1 MSNNKSIADELENL
15 LSNIS
20 DEQLAN
26 LNIDEIND
34 LRKKINPYGR
44 TIQGSDKY
52 LNFSITLIRDEY
64 LKKLYTTAMIGFLFR
79 MCDEWKVP
87 PGVPVISV
95 DDYLEDNSKLDI
107 PEMIKKGIDKNAIAD
122 YEFNQKWMEKR
133 LHVYEFLEEIFQFNP
148 DEHVR
153 SAYRPNRKDK
163 KRNPIETPAA
173 KIAIDHL
180 KNVDKEFSIQEN
192 EYEIANKEKVT
203 KFKKITIKGKDG
215 KTKTI
220 LRKENGENKQSET
233 QTSQLNQLNET
244 SQLSQLNETNQ
255 TNQTNQLNQTSQ
267 LNETNKTTQ
276 TNQTSQ
282 LNETNENKEVDNKC
296 LSTVKSIIPS
306 HDTFGRY
313 TRYIKENYEQL
324 REAVKDLYC
333 EKPEYELAINPY
345 SWHDTSDDAE
355 AFKKKHSKEVIAE
368 VFTAHSG
375 KWNFFDNFKEQRENV
390 NFYTEDTIVLEEM
403 VKQIER
409 DEKLGRDLMEK
420 RKQVAKKKNII
431 ENGPHAESFN
441 NWKQNNPFAQQ
452 FQKTDNQKS
461 DEEIMDEN
469 LIQVDVW
476 KIAKGGLEL
485 TKDKFYSQAEAPT
498 FTSEENVRN
507 SINELRSAQT
517 NLSNLTSATSSNN
530 SNNLTSSTNSTN

>member
-1 MSNNKSIADELENL
+1 MSNNKLSISEEIENL
-15 LSNIS
+15 LNNIN

-26 LNIDEIND
+26 LNADEINE
-34 LRKKINPYGR
+34 LRKKLNPYGR

-64 LKKLYTTAMIGFLFR
+64 MKKLYTTAMIGFLFR

-87 PGVPVISV
+87 PGVPVTTV
-95 DDYLEDNSKLDI
+95 EDYLEDNTKINTPD
-107 PEMIKKGIDKNAIAD
+107 MIKNGSDKNAIAD
-122 YEFNQKWMEKR
+122 YEFNKTWMEKR
-133 LHVYEFLEEIFQFNP
+133 IHVYEFLEEIFQFNP

-163 KRNPIETPAA
+163 TRKPVETSSG

-180 KNVDKEFSIQEN
+180 KKTEREFAITEN
-192 EYEIANKEKVT
+192 EYEIANKENIP
-203 KFKKITIKGKDG
+203 KFKKVTIKGKDG

-220 LRKENGENKQSET
+220 LRKEQSDTKQTENKQTDTKQTENKQSDT
-233 QTSQLNQLNET
+233 KQSDNKQT
-244 SQLSQLNETNQ
+244 
-255 TNQTNQLNQTSQ
+255 
-267 LNETNKTTQ
+267 
-276 TNQTSQ
+276 
-282 LNETNENKEVDNKC
+282 ENKDFDPNCSDKVR
-296 LSTVKSIIPS
+296 SIIPP

-324 REAVKDLYC
+324 RDAVKDLYC

-355 AFKKKHSKEVIAE
+355 AFKKKHAKEVITE

-375 KWNFFDNFKEQRENV
+375 KWNLFDSFKEQRENV
-390 NFYTEDTIVLEEM
+390 NFYTEDTIILEEM

-420 RKQVAKKKNII
+420 RKTIAKKKNII

-441 NWKQNNPFAQQ
+441 AWKQNNPFAQQ

-461 DEEIMDEN
+461 DEEIMDEDVV
-469 LIQVDVW
+469 QVDVW

-498 FTSEENVRN
+498 FASEENVRN
-507 SINELRSAQT
+507 TMKDIK
-517 NLSNLTSATSSNN
+517 SNANTSD
-530 SNNLTSSTNSTN
+530 

>member
-1 MSNNKSIADELENL
+1 MSNNKSIADELEQL

-26 LNIDEIND
+26 LNTDEINE

-87 PGVPVISV
+87 PGVPVVSV

-107 PEMIKKGIDKNAIAD
+107 PEMIKKSIDKNAIAD

-163 KRNPIETPAA
+163 KRNPIDTPAA
-173 KIAIDHL
+173 KIAVEHL

-192 EYEIANKEKVT
+192 EYEIANKEKVP
-203 KFKKITIKGKDG
+203 KFKKITIKSKDG

-220 LRKENGENKQSET
+220 LRKENSENKQSET
-233 QTSQLNQLNET
+233 QTSQTIQSTQL
-244 SQLSQLNETNQ
+244 
-255 TNQTNQLNQTSQ
+255 
-267 LNETNKTTQ
+267 
-276 TNQTSQ
+276 
-282 LNETNENKEVDNKC
+282 NENKEVDNNC

-355 AFKKKHSKEVIAE
+355 AFKKKHAKEVIAE

-517 NLSNLTSATSSNN
+517 NLTSATSS
-530 SNNLTSSTNSTN
+530 SSSTN